1 MLAAAPDH
9 RLRARQPDRTE
20 PAPVARDPAAGEL
33 AIVRRAQHQ
42 PEAFAPLYERYVN
55 AVFGYCYRRTSDR
68 EQAADLTHQ
77 IFAKTLTAL
86 PQFTKRP
93 GGGSFRSWLFS
104 IARNLVIDTHRTR
117 RETTSLDTVAGHN
130 ALHDP
135 ACSPEEHA
143 IASERRRRA
152 LMAASA
158 ELTEG
163 QRQVVELR
171 LAGLTGPEI
180 AVTLDLHLSAVK
192 STQFRAYAHLRD
204 LLGETLAFDCP
215 PSPDGETDHA

>member
-9 RLRARQPDRTE
+9 RLRARHPDRPE

-42 PEAFAPLYERYVN
+42 PEAFAPLYERYVD

-86 PQFTKRP
+86 PQFTERP

-117 RETTSLDTVAGHN
+117 RETASLDAVAGHG
-130 ALHDP
+130 ALRDP

-143 IASERRRRA
+143 IASERRRA
-152 LMAASA
+152 LMAAIA

-180 AVTLDLHLSAVK
+180 AVSLDLHLSAVK
-192 STQFRAYAHLRD
+192 STQFRAYARLRG
-204 LLGETLAFDCP
+204 LLGETLAFDDP
-215 PSPDGETDHA
+215 PSPHGETDHA

>member
-9 RLRARQPDRTE
+9 RLRARHPDRPE

-42 PEAFAPLYERYVN
+42 PEAFAPLYERYVD

-86 PQFTKRP
+86 PQFTERP

-117 RETTSLDTVAGHN
+117 RETSSLDAVASHG
-130 ALHDP
+130 ALRDP

-143 IASERRRRA
+143 IASERRRA
-152 LMAASA
+152 LMAAIA
-158 ELTEG
+158 ELTKG

-192 STQFRAYAHLRD
+192 STQFRAYARLRD

>member
-9 RLRARQPDRTE
+9 RLRARHPDCPE
-20 PAPVARDPAAGEL
+20 AAPVARDPAAGEL

-42 PEAFAPLYERYVN
+42 PEAFAPLYERYVD

-86 PQFTKRP
+86 PQFTERP

-117 RETTSLDTVAGHN
+117 RETASLDAVAGHG
-130 ALHDP
+130 ALRDP

-143 IASERRRRA
+143 IASERRRA
-152 LMAASA
+152 LMAAIA

-180 AVTLDLHLSAVK
+180 AVSLDLHLSAVK
-192 STQFRAYAHLRD
+192 STQFRAYARLRGQ
-204 LLGETLAFDCP
+204 LGETLAFDDP
-215 PSPDGETDHA
+215 PSPHGETDHA

>member
-9 RLRARQPDRTE
+9 RLRARHPDRPE
-20 PAPVARDPAAGEL
+20 PAPVACDPAAAEL

-42 PEAFAPLYERYVN
+42 PEAFAPLYERYVD

-86 PQFTKRP
+86 PQFTERP
-93 GGGSFRSWLFS
+93 AGGSFRSWLFS

-117 RETTSLDTVAGHN
+117 RETTSLDAVAGHG
-130 ALHDP
+130 ALRDP

-143 IASERRRRA
+143 IASERRRA
-152 LMAASA
+152 LMAAIA

-192 STQFRAYAHLRD
+192 STQFRAYARLRN
-204 LLGETLAFDCP
+204 LLGETLAFDHP
-215 PSPDGETDHA
+215 PSPAGETDHA